1 MEVVI
6 EVQPVYKTM
15 LVLSFNNFNAPIKRF
30 KNMNYFYLIL
40 KNKNVFKTNW
50 KSSSDNYISLYEN
63 FQY

>member
-15 LVLSFNNFNAPIKRF
+15 LVLSFNNLNVPIKRF

-63 FQY
+63 F